1 MRRPGAPLTSGAVLA
16 AVVLSASGLA
26 AQGAGT
32 AAPPDRGAL
41 RAIVAAGRLDDL
53 RWPDFSDY
61 REDVAAFYEAAGYA
75 PAWVQAAAPT
85 APALALIGQ
94 FRDAWKKG
102 LDPESFDAS
111 RWEARIAELRS
122 PNADPS
128 RFDAAVTVCT
138 MRLISDLRIGRIHP
152 KHLGLDLDIEG
163 KKYDLPRFVRERL
176 VGASDVAAVIEAV
189 EPPFG
194 GYRRTEAALARYV
207 EIAGRDSG
215 SPLPVPAKA
224 IRPGQPYDGAARL
237 RELLALLGDLP
248 ADGAAAPD
256 PGVFDA
262 ALSDAVK
269 TFQRRHGL
277 DDDGRLGTAT
287 VRQMNV
293 PLAERV
299 RQLQLTL
306 ERWRWLP
313 DTFTAPPIIVNIPD
327 FRLRALDEN
336 RKVALEMR
344 VVVGKAMRHE
354 TPVFSRDMTY
364 VVLRPYWNVPPS
376 IRRGEI
382 VPAIQ
387 RDRDYVAKKRYEVTT
402 NDGKVVTD
410 GAISD
415 DVLAKLK
422 SGQLAVRQKPGPAN
436 SLGLVKLMFPNQYN
450 VYLHDTPAGALFAKS
465 RRDFSHGCIRLEK
478 PDELAA
484 WVLRGSPDW
493 PLERVRTAMQS
504 GPDDVTVRLAR
515 PIPVFIVYA
524 TALAYENG
532 EVHFYDDIYGHDATL
547 ARALE
552 AGYPYR

>member
-1 MRRPGAPLTSGAVLA
+1 VL
-16 AVVLSASGLA
+16 
-26 AQGAGT
+26 
-32 AAPPDRGAL
+32 
-41 RAIVAAGRLDDL
+41 
-53 RWPDFSDY
+53 
-61 REDVAAFYEAAGYA
+61 
-75 PAWVQAAAPT
+75 
-85 APALALIGQ
+85 
-94 FRDAWKKG
+94 FR
-102 LDPESFDAS
+102 S
-111 RWEARIAELRS
+111 
-122 PNADPS
+122 
-128 RFDAAVTVCT
+128 
-138 MRLISDLRIGRIHP
+138 
-152 KHLGLDLDIEG
+152 
-163 KKYDLPRFVRERL
+163 
-176 VGASDVAAVIEAV
+176 
-189 EPPFG
+189 
-194 GYRRTEAALARYV
+194 
-207 EIAGRDSG
+207 
-215 SPLPVPAKA
+215 
-224 IRPGQPYDGAARL
+224 
-237 RELLALLGDLP
+237 
-248 ADGAAAPD
+248 
-256 PGVFDA
+256 
-262 ALSDAVK
+262 
-269 TFQRRHGL
+269 
-277 DDDGRLGTAT
+277 
-287 VRQMNV
+287 
-293 PLAERV
+293 
-299 RQLQLTL
+299 
-306 ERWRWLP
+306 
-313 DTFTAPPIIVNIPD
+313 
-327 FRLRALDEN
+327 
-336 RKVALEMR
+336 
-344 VVVGKAMRHE
+344 GKAMRHE

-402 NDGKVVTD
+402 NDGRVVTD

-493 PLERVRTAMQS
+493 PLERIRTAMQS

-532 EVHFYDDIYGHDATL
+532 EVHFYDDVYGHDATL

>member
-32 AAPPDRGAL
+32 AAPPDRGGL

-61 REDVAAFYEAAGYA
+61 RENVAAFYEPAGYA

-102 LDPESFDAS
+102 LYPESFDAS

-207 EIAGRDSG
+207 EIARRDSG
-215 SPLPVPAKA
+215 NPLPVPAKA

-237 RELLALLGDLP
+237 RERLALLGDLP

-262 ALSDAVK
+262 PLSDAVK

-287 VRQMNV
+287 VKQMNV

-336 RKVALEMR
+336 MKVALEMR

-402 NDGKVVTD
+402 NDGRVVTD

-465 RRDFSHGCIRLEK
+465 RRDFSHGCIRVEK

-484 WVLRGSPDW
+484 WVLRGSSDW
-493 PLERVRTAMQS
+493 PLERIRTAMQS